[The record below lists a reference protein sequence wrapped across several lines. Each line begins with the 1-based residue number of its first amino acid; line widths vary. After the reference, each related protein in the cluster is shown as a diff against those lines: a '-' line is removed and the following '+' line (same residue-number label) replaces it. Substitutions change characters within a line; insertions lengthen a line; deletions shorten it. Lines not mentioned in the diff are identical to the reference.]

1 MDQPPHE
8 PLTGGPSF
16 HDRPLARD
24 PEEAFSL
31 AQRLDQCIT
40 NLDDS
45 AQALSHALLRRMLEN
60 DARKPTPQVTPAARE
75 ALSLALTANERD
87 LGLAREPLA
96 GGAGPSPLDSGDF
109 DEAAIDQAIL
119 KAMEPDGTVNLSAV
133 FDFLQPQ
140 ANANRPEA
148 QIVLARA
155 YGRAL
160 KRLDDETL
168 GQEEAK
174 KRSERHAAGLL

>member
-31 AQRLDQCIT
+31 AQRLDRCIAK
-40 NLDDS
+40 LDDS
-45 AQALSHALLRRMLEN
+45 AQALSHALLRRMLDN
-60 DARKPTPQVTPAARE
+60 DARKPTPRVTPAARE
-75 ALSLALTANERD
+75 ALADALMANEHD
-87 LGLAREPLA
+87 LGSARKPPA
-96 GGAGPSPLDSGDF
+96 GADPFPLDPGDF
-109 DEAAIDQAIL
+109 DGAAIDQAIL
-119 KAMEPDGTVNLSAV
+119 KTMGPDGTVNLSAV
-133 FDFLQPQ
+133 FDFLQMQ

-160 KRLDDETL
+160 QRLDDETV

-174 KRSERHAAGLL
+174 KRSERHAAGLF